1 MFIQKPVETNCV
13 GFAVL
18 QILPGELRNTKQT
31 LIIQIHYIPNR
42 KKRGLFSRNVVFSAR
57 NAILRQPQSTLPHR
71 FAVKRKRRRYLS
83 AVPFPRQF
91 SFPFNVSLLR
101 SNFILFLRNKT
112 GVFQTRKEE
121 THLSAFMHKHWFY
134 SLVFFVQTILHTPL
148 MLNG

>member
-57 NAILRQPQSTLPHR
+57 NAILRQPQSTL
-71 FAVKRKRRRYLS
+71 AASLCRKAQKAAIPVRRPFS
-83 AVPFPRQF
+83 ASIFFP
-91 SFPFNVSLLR
+91 
-101 SNFILFLRNKT
+101 T
-112 GVFQTRKEE
+112 
-121 THLSAFMHKHWFY
+121 
-134 SLVFFVQTILHTPL
+134 
-148 MLNG
+148 